1 MPKKISFKKLQKTTQ
16 NPTVSPSGND
26 SSGRAGPPSS
36 LKEIE
41 NLSISFIKGEK
52 DFSLK
57 TLSKNK
63 EFIQNPKILE
73 IDSYSKIENTNVN
86 AKDKFSNEDDPF
98 YELDEAR
105 SNTSQDSVL
114 FAEKNVKPSIQVS
127 SRITAKLMSNKSL
140 KQPKNTR

>member
-16 NPTVSPSGND
+16 NPTVSLSGND
-26 SSGRAGPPSS
+26 FSGRAGPSNS

-41 NLSISFIKGEK
+41 DLSISFIKGEK

-57 TLSKNK
+57 TLSKSK

-73 IDSYSKIENTNVN
+73 IDSYSKIENANVN

-105 SNTSQDSVL
+105 SNTSQDSAL